1 MPHLLERLKSAL
13 ASSYAVESEI
23 GRGGMATVYLAED
36 LKHHRKVAIKVLH
49 PELAASLGTD
59 RFLREIE
66 IAAKLEHPHI
76 LALIDSGGADGLPY
90 YVMPYVE
97 GESLRERL
105 EREGQL
111 PIDRALSIAVEV
123 ADGLDYAHRQGVI
136 HRDIKPGNNLLSAKT
151 ARFADF
157 GGARAI
163 DEASGFPGPGWRC
176 TAREWVD
183 FWRRFPKGQIA
194 RRGATT
200 ATLLAAAATTV
211 SSPRATA
218 RSLSDPT
225 RLVRAVVGES
235 PEGAW
240 VVGTRAVAGRPP
252 WAFALFVRGASAP
265 LAVARADHLL
275 VETIRTWEHS
285 SSTRNKMPPPPLD
298 LRER

>member
-1 MPHLLERLKSAL
+1 M
-13 ASSYAVESEI
+13 I
-23 GRGGMATVYLAED
+23 
-36 LKHHRKVAIKVLH
+36 
-49 PELAASLGTD
+49 LAASFLVAVTLLASAAPEPPPVAERFAEDAHPGQVLLIVDSVTGETVRTENSAAAETMAFPAGETVRLLFGLAGLEDRTLSPETTVDCDSTCWADGAHGRNNLVTALAYSCGTYF
-59 RFLREIE
+59 RRLLPEV
-66 IAAKLEHPHI
+66 
-76 LALIDSGGADGLPY
+76 GGAAIRRAAERAGFGHDLP
-90 YVMPYVE
+90 
-97 GESLRERL
+97 
-105 EREGQL
+105 
-111 PIDRALSIAVEV
+111 
-123 ADGLDYAHRQGVI
+123 
-136 HRDIKPGNNLLSAKT
+136 T
-151 ARFADF
+151 
-157 GGARAI
+157 ARAI